1 MYAFPRGCAVAVIA
15 VAALMVTSVAP
26 AQIVSPFHIV
36 PVVAKVSGQ
45 AGTDWMTTL
54 SVSNLSEST
63 VQAQAMF
70 FRENTAHS
78 FPVGSYPTKTF
89 SIGPGATMTVQDVL
103 GEWFPGEGNTKGV
116 LVVMASDVMGG
127 DDGGKLAVN
136 ARVFNNANPQA
147 TYGQTVPSSLVNMVL
162 GLGTSVLPGAQQD
175 SRARSNIG
183 IVSFSAQPVQMLIT
197 VYDASG
203 AQVAQATRTVQ
214 PFSMSQYSLSSLG
227 AGTLSPPG
235 RVEVQVDPSIITW
248 DPCSGNPYDLFGG
261 TAGLFT
267 AYMSK
272 VDEATGDA
280 EFSFGQV
287 DWEEFEDT
295 CGEDP
300 AECCPCD

>member
-1 MYAFPRGCAVAVIA
+1 MLVVVALGMTS
-15 VAALMVTSVAP
+15 AAS

-36 PVVAKVSGQ
+36 PVVAKVAGQ

-54 SVSNLSEST
+54 SVSNLSDSA

-78 FPVGSYPTKTF
+78 FPVGSYPTKMFTL
-89 SIGPGATMTVQDVL
+89 SAGETLTVQDVL
-103 GEWFPGEGNTKGV
+103 GEWFPGEGNTKGT
-116 LVVMASDVMGG
+116 LVVMATEAMSG
-127 DDGGKLAVN
+127 DATAKFAVS

-162 GLGTSVLPGAQQD
+162 GAGKSVLPGAQQD
-175 SRARSNIG
+175 GRARSNIG

-197 VYDASG
+197 VYDANG

-214 PFSMSQYSLSSLG
+214 PFSLSQYSLSSF
-227 AGTLSPPG
+227 AVSTLSPPG
-235 RVEVQVDPSIITW
+235 RVEVQVDPSTITW

-261 TAGLFT
+261 TLGLFT

-287 DWEEFEDT
+287 DWEDYTDT

-300 AECCPCD
+300 SECCPCD